1 MWRQIAA
8 GAGAYI
14 LNFVYDDKESA
25 YHSLPVTWQKTYGYN
40 KLFDK
45 VFRVGSNMSVEDIP
59 YSFNNKEYVLWM
71 WKGDYWNLGTG
82 SEIGLYQQSA
92 ESRTHYDAVD
102 FLCSMQLSTYKYS
115 DGQVYGSYYNWNPV
129 HNKQWWITAFDW
141 RHPKPDP
148 KKLVTLGKVDF
159 GDKTGMAQTIK
170 NKIKDKSKD
179 KKIFQDTILSENS
192 NTIWI
197 MWGGN
202 E

>member
-1 MWRQIAA
+1 MWRQITAA
-8 GAGAYI
+8 AGAYI
-14 LNFVYDDKESA
+14 LNFVYDDKESV

-45 VFRVGSNMSVEDIP
+45 VFRVGSNMSVEDNP
-59 YSFNNKEYVLWM
+59 YSYNNKKYVLWM
-71 WKGDYWNLGTG
+71 WKGDYWN
-82 SEIGLYQQSA
+82 
-92 ESRTHYDAVD
+92 R
-102 FLCSMQLSTYKYS
+102 
-115 DGQVYGSYYNWNPV
+115 NPV

-159 GDKTGMAQTIK
+159 GDKIGMAQTIRDE
-170 NKIKDKSKD
+170 IKTRSKD

>member
-1 MWRQIAA
+1 M
-8 GAGAYI
+8 
-14 LNFVYDDKESA
+14 
-25 YHSLPVTWQKTYGYN
+25 
-40 KLFDK
+40 
-45 VFRVGSNMSVEDIP
+45 
-59 YSFNNKEYVLWM
+59 
-71 WKGDYWNLGTG
+71 DY
-82 SEIGLYQQSA
+82 
-92 ESRTHYDAVD
+92 
-102 FLCSMQLSTYKYS
+102 LCSIQLSTYKYS

-170 NKIKDKSKD
+170 DKIKDKSKD

>member
-1 MWRQIAA
+1 M
-8 GAGAYI
+8 
-14 LNFVYDDKESA
+14 L
-25 YHSLPVTWQKTYGYN
+25 
-40 KLFDK
+40 
-45 VFRVGSNMSVEDIP
+45 VEDIP
-59 YSFNNKEYVLWM
+59 YSYNNKEYVLWM

-148 KKLVTLGKVDF
+148 K
-159 GDKTGMAQTIK
+159 
-170 NKIKDKSKD
+170 
-179 KKIFQDTILSENS
+179 
-192 NTIWI
+192 
-197 MWGGN
+197 
-202 E
+202 

>member
-45 VFRVGSNMSVEDIP
+45 VFRVGSNMLVQDIP
-59 YSFNNKEYVLWM
+59 YSYNNKEYVLWM

-115 DGQVYGSYYNWNPV
+115 YGQVYGSYYNWNPV

-141 RHPKPDP
+141 RHPKPEP
-148 KKLVTLGKVDF
+148 KKLKG
-159 GDKTGMAQTIK
+159 
-170 NKIKDKSKD
+170 
-179 KKIFQDTILSENS
+179 
-192 NTIWI
+192 
-197 MWGGN
+197 
-202 E
+202 